1 MSMVVLAMER
11 GIVGDGREGQR
22 GKERGI
28 SVEGGGEEMAQSQR
42 EKERELYLERGSG
55 WRGVKGRFPGQT

>member
-1 MSMVVLAMER
+1 MSMVVLAVER
-11 GIVGDGREGQR
+11 GIVWDGREGQR

-42 EKERELYLERGSG
+42 EKERESCT
-55 WRGVKGRFPGQT
+55 WRGGVDGME